1 MPEIFPIFNFQ
12 VMLQREIQNKAK
24 SEAQASQKNP
34 SIIYSPSFHLWHNTQ
49 TTLSN
54 ALVNH
59 RLPGWGRN
67 NLQVAWGE
75 ILYALPHW
83 LQVANNKRHGSSCK
97 VNTFLSFSFLLFY
110 VIQMLL
116 NCCINFKSLGK
127 LQFSLT
133 FHLFLE
139 KPDEIFQAGIFQ
151 PQP

>member
-1 MPEIFPIFNFQ
+1 MAEIFPIFNFQ
-12 VMLQREIQNKAK
+12 VMLQREIQKKTK
-24 SEAQASQKNP
+24 SEIQTSQKAQHNLF
-34 SIIYSPSFHLWHNTQ
+34 SFFSSLTNTQ
-49 TTLSN
+49 TSLIN

-75 ILYALPHW
+75 ILYAPPHW

-97 VNTFLSFSFLLFY
+97 VNAFLSWKYSGFSFILY
-110 VIQMLL
+110 NS
-116 NCCINFKSLGK
+116 NCWIDFNSLGK
-127 LQFSLT
+127 LYFSLT